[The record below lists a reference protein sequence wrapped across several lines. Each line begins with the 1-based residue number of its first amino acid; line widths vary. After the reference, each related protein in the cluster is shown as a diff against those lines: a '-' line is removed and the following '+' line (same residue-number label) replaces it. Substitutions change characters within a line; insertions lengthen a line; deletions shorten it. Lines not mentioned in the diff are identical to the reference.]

1 MKNRLFNAFLLL
13 ALVGTMFTS
22 CKKEYPQPPIQ
33 NLPIGTVYTIQD
45 ILNMSPGTVF
55 DTASV
60 YGIVTADEVSG
71 NLYKMCFIQDRA
83 TGAAIELKLNSTSGV
98 RIGDSIRVYLKDVLL
113 EKYHNL
119 PQLSGFGP
127 DGHIIILANNRP
139 IEPAITTIAGIKA
152 GQYLCRLVR
161 LEDVQFTQTGTF
173 AESSESGNRYL
184 VDATSPNNDDNFVV
198 RTSNYANFAYDNLPE
213 GPGSMVAI
221 ATIYNSTWQLII
233 RSKNEMEFENW
244 DPTPT
249 PPVVPGEV
257 QSLPY
262 TQLFS
267 TGFGTY
273 MSYSVIDDNHV
284 WSYESSYS
292 VVQMTGHVG
301 GNPGENYA
309 NEDWLISS
317 PVALTGVTDAKM
329 TMKYLGR
336 YFDNINNDVT
346 VWVSNNYTYGENPT
360 TAQWT
365 QLPANLVESSS
376 WSDFKDI
383 ELALTDFIGQTVTV
397 AVKYLSTDTKGGTI
411 EVSAI
416 TVEEGTAGGDTPPGP
431 GPGEGEG
438 SGTADDPYNVAAGI
452 SQQTTQE
459 TAWVRGYIVGAVKSG
474 DAHNSVTSNDDI
486 DWAAPFGRA
495 TNVLIADDASCN
507 DIASCLIVK
516 MPSGSALR
524 TNVNLV
530 DHPDNLG
537 KELLVYG
544 TLKYGFGQP
553 GVDSPGTESDFV
565 LEGGD
570 TPTPPGPGTTEYL
583 NQTLTTQASFN
594 TFSAYSV
601 TGDQEWYQNSSHLE
615 YGAVMSGFA
624 NSTSYA
630 NEDWFISPVIDLSAS
645 TNPILTFDHARG
657 PQDSMNVGV
666 EEGYYTVWVTN
677 DYPDGADPSQER
689 WVELPILNQPT
700 VKWQFV
706 SAGDLVIP
714 EAFKTATCRIA
725 FRYLSVAGAS
735 ATWEIKNVVV
745 KEQ

>member
-1 MKNRLFNAFLLL
+1 MKNRLLTISLLLL
-13 ALVGTMFTS
+13 AAMGVLFAS

-45 ILNMSPGTVF
+45 ILAMTPGTVF
-55 DTASV
+55 DSASV

-71 NLYKMCFIQDRA
+71 NLYKVIFIQDRA
-83 TGAAIELKLNSTSGV
+83 SGAAIELKLNATSGV
-98 RIGDSIRVYLKDVLL
+98 RIGDSIRVYLKDAIFD
-113 EKYHNL
+113 KYHNL

-127 DGHIIILANNRP
+127 DGHIIILANDRP
-139 IEPAITTIAGIKA
+139 IEPALTTIAGIKG
-152 GQYLCRLVR
+152 GQYLCGLVR
-161 LEDVQFTQTGTF
+161 LEDVSFTQTGTF
-173 AESSESGNRYL
+173 AEISESGNRYL

-213 GPGSMVAI
+213 GPGSLVGI
-221 ATIYNSTWQLII
+221 ATVYNSTWQIII
-233 RSKNEMEFENW
+233 RSKGEMQFDNW

-262 TQLFS
+262 TQSFS

-273 MSYSVIDDNHV
+273 MSYSVVDDNHV
-284 WSYESSYS
+284 WTYESTYS

-301 GNPGENYA
+301 GNPGEDFA

-317 PVALTGVTDAKM
+317 PVAVTGVSDAKM
-329 TMKYLGR
+329 TMRYLGR
-336 YFDNINNDVT
+336 YFNNINNDVT
-346 VWVSNNYTYGENPT
+346 VWVSSNYTYGEDPT
-360 TAQWT
+360 AAQWT

-376 WSDFKDI
+376 WSDFKDV
-383 ELALTDFIGQTVTV
+383 ELALTDYIGQTITV

-416 TVEEGTAGGDTPPGP
+416 TVEEGTAGDNPGP
-431 GPGEGEG
+431 GPGPTPGEGEG
-438 SGTADDPYNVAAGI
+438 AGTADDPYNVAAGI

-474 DAHNSVTSNDDI
+474 EEHNSVTSNDDI

-524 TNVNLV
+524 TKVNLV

-537 KELLVYG
+537 KELLVNG

-565 LEGGD
+565 FEGGD
-570 TPTPPGPGTTEYL
+570 TPTPPDPGTGI
-583 NQTLTTQASFN
+583 
-594 TFSAYSV
+594 FSE
-601 TGDQEWYQNSSHLE
+601 T
-615 YGAVMSGFA
+615 FA
-624 NSTSYA
+624 NGQGQFTIQDVEIAGLNYVWTHMSNYKCMKA
-630 NEDWFISPVIDLSAS
+630 NGYYQGAHETESWLVSPQIDLTNVTSA
-645 TNPILTFDHARG
+645 TLKFDHAVAFA
-657 PQDSMNVGV
+657 SA
-666 EEGYYTVWVTN
+666 EGSFFVMAST
-677 DYPDGADPSQER
+677 DY
-689 WVELPILNQPT
+689 
-700 VKWQFV
+700 
-706 SAGDLVIP
+706 AGDVT
-714 EAFKTATCRIA
+714 TATWTELNIGTWPTPNSSWV
-725 FRYLSVAGAS
+725 FEGAS
-735 ATWEIKNVVV
+735 ADMSSLVGHNVTIAFKYTSTMNVCPAWEVKNVVV
-745 KEQ
+745 E

>member
-13 ALVGTMFTS
+13 ALVGTMFAS

-45 ILNMSPGTVF
+45 ILNMSTGTVF

-98 RIGDSIRVYLKDVLL
+98 RIGDSIRVYLKDVLF

-139 IEPAITTIAGIKA
+139 IEPTLTTIAGIKG
-152 GQYLCRLVR
+152 GQYLCSLVR

-244 DPTPT
+244 DPTPIT
-249 PPVVPGEV
+249 PVVPGEV

-284 WSYESSYS
+284 WSYESSYN

-336 YFDNINNDVT
+336 YFDNISNDVT

-383 ELALTDFIGQTVTV
+383 ELALTDYIGQTVTV

-416 TVEEGTAGGDTPPGP
+416 TVEEGTAGDNPGPGP

-459 TAWVRGYIVGAVKSG
+459 TAWVKGYIVGAVKSG

-507 DIASCLIVK
+507 DIAGCLIVK

-524 TNVNLV
+524 TKVNLV

-565 LEGGD
+565 FEGGD
-570 TPTPPGPGTTEYL
+570 TPTPPDPGTGI
-583 NQTLTTQASFN
+583 
-594 TFSAYSV
+594 FSE
-601 TGDQEWYQNSSHLE
+601 T
-615 YGAVMSGFA
+615 FA
-624 NSTSYA
+624 NGQGQFTIQDIEIAGLNYVWAHMSNYKCMKA
-630 NEDWFISPVIDLSAS
+630 NGYYQGAHATESWLVSPQIDLTNVTSA
-645 TNPILTFDHARG
+645 TLKFDHAVAFA
-657 PQDSMNVGV
+657 SA
-666 EEGYYTVWVTN
+666 EGSFFVMAST
-677 DYPDGADPSQER
+677 DY
-689 WVELPILNQPT
+689 
-700 VKWQFV
+700 
-706 SAGDLVIP
+706 AGDVT
-714 EAFKTATCRIA
+714 TATWTELNIGTWPVPNSSWV
-725 FRYLSVAGAS
+725 FEGAS
-735 ATWEIKNVVV
+735 ADMSSYAGQNVTIAFKYTSTMDVCPAWEVKNVVV
-745 KEQ
+745 E

>member
-13 ALVGTMFTS
+13 ALVGTMFAS

-45 ILNMSPGTVF
+45 ILNMSTGTVF

-98 RIGDSIRVYLKDVLL
+98 RIGDSIRVYLKDVLF

-139 IEPAITTIAGIKA
+139 IEPTLTTIAGIK
-152 GQYLCRLVR
+152 GGEYLCKLVR
-161 LEDVQFTQTGTF
+161 LEDVQFTQTGAF

-244 DPTPT
+244 DPTPIT
-249 PPVVPGEV
+249 PVVPGEV

-284 WSYESSYS
+284 WSYESSYN

-301 GNPGENYA
+301 GNPGEDYA

-431 GPGEGEG
+431 GPGTLEGD
-438 SGTADDPYNVAAGI
+438 GTRENPYTANDVILLGI
-452 SQQTTQE
+452 QDSDGQKY
-459 TAWVRGYIVGAVKSG
+459 WVKNYIVGVV
-474 DAHNSVTSNDDI
+474 NSNYEYVFTSDTDV
-486 DWAAPFGRA
+486 A
-495 TNVLIADDASCN
+495 TNLTMSSNVEASNESECIPVQLPYGDVRAGLNLADN
-507 DIASCLIVK
+507 
-516 MPSGSALR
+516 PG
-524 TNVNLV
+524 
-530 DHPDNLG
+530 NLG
-537 KELLVYG
+537 QEVLLYG
-544 TLKYGFGQP
+544 TLEVYFRKAGVKNVTYAEINGNSYGTDP
-553 GVDSPGTESDFV
+553 T
-565 LEGGD
+565 D
-570 TPTPPGPGTTEYL
+570 TPTPPDPGTTEYF
-583 NQTLTTQASFN
+583 NQTLTTQDSYN
-594 TFSAYSV
+594 TFTAYSV

-615 YGAVMSGFA
+615 YGAVMSGYA
-624 NSTSYA
+624 NNTSYA
-630 NEDWFISPVIDLSAS
+630 NEDWFISPTIDLSAS
-645 TNPILTFDHARG
+645 TNPVLNFDHARG
-657 PQDSMNVGV
+657 PANSINVGV
-666 EEGYYTVWVTN
+666 AEGYYTVWVTN
-677 DYPDGADPSQER
+677 DYTTGEDPTQER
-689 WVELPILNQPT
+689 WVEITGINHGT
-700 VKWQFV
+700 SAWGFV
-706 SAGDLVIP
+706 NSGNLVIP
-714 EAFKTATCRIA
+714 AEFKTATCRIA
-725 FRYLSVAGAS
+725 FRYLSVDGAS

-745 KEQ
+745 REQ

>member
-13 ALVGTMFTS
+13 ALVGTMLAS

-249 PPVVPGEV
+249 PPAVPGEV

-273 MSYSVIDDNHV
+273 MTYSVIDDNHV

-570 TPTPPGPGTTEYL
+570 TPTPPDPGTGIFSETFTNGQGQFTIQDVEIAGLNYVWAHMSNYKCMKANGYYQGAHATESWL
-583 NQTLTTQASFN
+583 
-594 TFSAYSV
+594 V
-601 TGDQEWYQNSSHLE
+601 
-615 YGAVMSGFA
+615 
-624 NSTSYA
+624 
-630 NEDWFISPVIDLSAS
+630 SPQIDLTNVSSA
-645 TNPILTFDHARG
+645 TLKFDHAVAFA
-657 PQDSMNVGV
+657 SA
-666 EEGYYTVWVTN
+666 EGSFFVMAST
-677 DYPDGADPSQER
+677 DY
-689 WVELPILNQPT
+689 
-700 VKWQFV
+700 
-706 SAGDLVIP
+706 AGDVT
-714 EAFKTATCRIA
+714 TATWTELNIGTWPTPNSSWV
-725 FRYLSVAGAS
+725 FEGAS
-735 ATWEIKNVVV
+735 ADMSSFVGQNVTIAFKYTSTTSVCPAWEVKNVVV
-745 KEQ
+745 E

>member
-13 ALVGTMFTS
+13 ALVGTMLAS

-98 RIGDSIRVYLKDVLL
+98 RIGDSIRVYLKDVLF

-127 DGHIIILANNRP
+127 DGHIVILANNRP
-139 IEPAITTIAGIKA
+139 IEPTLTTIAGIKA
-152 GQYLCRLVR
+152 GQYLCSLVR

-249 PPVVPGEV
+249 PPAVPGEV

-273 MSYSVIDDNHV
+273 MTYSVIDDNHV

-360 TAQWT
+360 TAQWM

-376 WSDFKDI
+376 WSDFKDV
-383 ELALTDFIGQTVTV
+383 ELALTDYVGQTITV

-570 TPTPPGPGTTEYL
+570 TPTPPDPGTGIFSETFTNGQGQFTIQDVEIAGLNYVWAHMSNYKCMKANGYYQGAHATESWL
-583 NQTLTTQASFN
+583 
-594 TFSAYSV
+594 V
-601 TGDQEWYQNSSHLE
+601 
-615 YGAVMSGFA
+615 
-624 NSTSYA
+624 
-630 NEDWFISPVIDLSAS
+630 SPQIDLTNVSSA
-645 TNPILTFDHARG
+645 TLKFDHAVAFA
-657 PQDSMNVGV
+657 SA
-666 EEGYYTVWVTN
+666 EGSFFVMAST
-677 DYPDGADPSQER
+677 DY
-689 WVELPILNQPT
+689 
-700 VKWQFV
+700 
-706 SAGDLVIP
+706 AGDVT
-714 EAFKTATCRIA
+714 TATWTELNIGTWPTPNSSWV
-725 FRYLSVAGAS
+725 FEGAS
-735 ATWEIKNVVV
+735 ADMSSFVGQNVTIAFKYTSTTSVCPAWEVKNVVV
-745 KEQ
+745 E

>member
-1 MKNRLFNAFLLL
+1 MKNRVFNAFLLL
-13 ALVGTMFTS
+13 ALVGTMFAS

-45 ILNMSPGTVF
+45 ILNMSTGTVF

-71 NLYKMCFIQDRA
+71 NLYKMFFIQDRA

-98 RIGDSIRVYLKDVLL
+98 RIGDSVRVYLKDVLF

-127 DGHIIILANNRP
+127 DGHVIILANNRP
-139 IEPAITTIAGIKA
+139 IEPTLTTIAGVKS
-152 GQYLCRLVR
+152 GQYLCSLVR
-161 LEDVQFTQTGTF
+161 LEDVQFTQTGHF

-213 GPGSMVAI
+213 GPGSLVAI

-262 TQLFS
+262 SQLFS

-273 MSYSVIDDNHV
+273 MSYSVVDDNHV
-284 WSYESSYS
+284 WSYESSYN

-301 GNPGENYA
+301 GNPGEDFA

-317 PVALTGVTDAKM
+317 PVALTDVTDAKM

-336 YFDNINNDVT
+336 YFNNINNDVT
-346 VWVSNNYTYGENPT
+346 VWVSSNYTYGEDPT
-360 TAQWT
+360 AAQWT

-376 WSDFKDI
+376 WSDFKDV
-383 ELALTDFIGQTVTV
+383 ELALTDYIGQTITV

-416 TVEEGTAGGDTPPGP
+416 TVEEGTAGDNPGP
-431 GPGEGEG
+431 GPGPTPGEGEG
-438 SGTADDPYNVAAGI
+438 TGTADDPYNVAAGI
-452 SQQTTQE
+452 TQQTTQE

-474 DAHNSVTSNDDI
+474 EDHNTVTSNDDI

-516 MPSGSALR
+516 MPAGSALR
-524 TNVNLV
+524 TKVNLV

-565 LEGGD
+565 FEGGD
-570 TPTPPGPGTTEYL
+570 TPTPPDPGTGIFSETFTNGQGQFTIQDVEIAGLNYVWTHMSSYKCMKANGYYQGAHATESWL
-583 NQTLTTQASFN
+583 
-594 TFSAYSV
+594 V
-601 TGDQEWYQNSSHLE
+601 
-615 YGAVMSGFA
+615 
-624 NSTSYA
+624 
-630 NEDWFISPVIDLSAS
+630 SPQIDLSNVTSA
-645 TNPILTFDHARG
+645 TLQFDHAVAFA
-657 PQDSMNVGV
+657 SA
-666 EEGYYTVWVTN
+666 EGSFFVMAST
-677 DYPDGADPSQER
+677 DY
-689 WVELPILNQPT
+689 
-700 VKWQFV
+700 
-706 SAGDLVIP
+706 AGDVTTATWTELNIGTWPTPNSSWVFEGAFADMSSLVGHNVTI
-714 EAFKTATCRIA
+714 AFKYTSTMDVCPA
-725 FRYLSVAGAS
+725 
-735 ATWEIKNVVV
+735 WEVKNVVV
-745 KEQ
+745 E

>member
-1 MKNRLFNAFLLL
+1 MKNRVFNAFLLL
-13 ALVGTMFTS
+13 ALVGTMFAS

-45 ILNMSPGTVF
+45 ILNMSTGTVF

-71 NLYKMCFIQDRA
+71 NLYKMFFIQDRA

-98 RIGDSIRVYLKDVLL
+98 RIGDSVRVYLKDVLF

-127 DGHIIILANNRP
+127 DGHVIILANNRP
-139 IEPAITTIAGIKA
+139 IEPTLTTIAGVKS
-152 GQYLCRLVR
+152 GQYLCSLVR
-161 LEDVQFTQTGTF
+161 LEDVQFTQTGSF

-213 GPGSMVAI
+213 GPGSLVAI

-262 TQLFS
+262 TQSFS

-273 MSYSVIDDNHV
+273 MSYSVVDDNHV
-284 WSYESSYS
+284 WTYESSYS

-301 GNPGENYA
+301 GNPGEDFA

-317 PVALTGVTDAKM
+317 PVALTDVTDAKM

-336 YFDNINNDVT
+336 YFNNINNDVT
-346 VWVSNNYTYGENPT
+346 VWVSSNYTYGEDPT
-360 TAQWT
+360 AAQWT

-376 WSDFKDI
+376 WSDFKDV
-383 ELALTDFIGQTVTV
+383 ELALTDYIGQTITV

-416 TVEEGTAGGDTPPGP
+416 TVEEGTAGDNPGP
-431 GPGEGEG
+431 GPGPTPGEGEG
-438 SGTADDPYNVAAGI
+438 TGTADDPYNVAAGI

-459 TAWVRGYIVGAVKSG
+459 TAWVQGYIVGAVKSG
-474 DAHNSVTSNDDI
+474 EEHNSVTSNDDI

-524 TNVNLV
+524 TKVNLV

-565 LEGGD
+565 FEGGD
-570 TPTPPGPGTTEYL
+570 TPTPPPTPGTEIFSESFASGQGEFIIQDVLLPDEL
-583 NQTLTTQASFN
+583 NYVWTHDANYTCMKA
-594 TFSAYSV
+594 SAYS
-601 TGDQEWYQNSSHLE
+601 GQC
-615 YGAVMSGFA
+615 
-624 NSTSYA
+624 YA
-630 NEDWFISPVIDLSAS
+630 TESWLVSPVIALPTANDAS
-645 TNPILTFDHARG
+645 LTIDHAVNKATPTG
-657 PQDSMNVGV
+657 ALFVMISTDYNGDVTTATWTELNLSQWPAGNSW
-666 EEGYYTVWVTN
+666 TFVTN
-677 DYPDGADPSQER
+677 ATADLTP
-689 WVELPILNQPT
+689 
-700 VKWQFV
+700 FV
-706 SAGDLVIP
+706 GRNVTI
-714 EAFKTATCRIA
+714 AFKYTSTSSAA
-725 FRYLSVAGAS
+725 
-735 ATWEIKNVVV
+735 ATWEIRNFVV
-745 KEQ
+745 KE

>member
-1 MKNRLFNAFLLL
+1 MKNRLLTISLLLL
-13 ALVGTMFTS
+13 AAMGVLFAS

-45 ILNMSPGTVF
+45 ILAMTPGTVF
-55 DTASV
+55 DSASV

-71 NLYKMCFIQDRA
+71 NLYKVIFIQDRA
-83 TGAAIELKLNSTSGV
+83 SGAAIELKLNATSGV
-98 RIGDSIRVYLKDVLL
+98 RIGDSIRVYLKDAIFD
-113 EKYHNL
+113 KYHNL

-127 DGHIIILANNRP
+127 DGHIIILANDRP
-139 IEPAITTIAGIKA
+139 IEPALTTIAGIKG
-152 GQYLCRLVR
+152 GQYLCGLVR
-161 LEDVQFTQTGTF
+161 LEDVSFTQTGTF
-173 AESSESGNRYL
+173 AEISESGNRYL

-213 GPGSMVAI
+213 GPGSLVGI
-221 ATIYNSTWQLII
+221 ATVYNSTWQIII
-233 RSKNEMEFENW
+233 RSKGEMQFDNW

-262 TQLFS
+262 TQSFS

-273 MSYSVIDDNHV
+273 MSYSVVDDNHV
-284 WSYESSYS
+284 WTYESTYS

-301 GNPGENYA
+301 GNPGEDFA

-317 PVALTGVTDAKM
+317 PVAVTGVSDAKM
-329 TMKYLGR
+329 TMRYLGR
-336 YFDNINNDVT
+336 YFNNINNDVT
-346 VWVSNNYTYGENPT
+346 VWVSTNYTYGENPT

-365 QLPANLVESSS
+365 QLPANLVESTT
-376 WSDFKDI
+376 WSDFKDV
-383 ELALTDFIGQTVTV
+383 ELALTDYIGQTITV

-416 TVEEGTAGGDTPPGP
+416 TVEEGTAGDNPGP
-431 GPGEGEG
+431 GPGPTPGEGEG
-438 SGTADDPYNVAAGI
+438 AGTADDPYNVAAGI

-474 DAHNSVTSNDDI
+474 EEHNSVTSNDDI

-524 TNVNLV
+524 TKVNLV

-537 KELLVYG
+537 KELLVNG

-565 LEGGD
+565 FEGGD
-570 TPTPPGPGTTEYL
+570 TPTPPDPGTGI
-583 NQTLTTQASFN
+583 
-594 TFSAYSV
+594 FSE
-601 TGDQEWYQNSSHLE
+601 T
-615 YGAVMSGFA
+615 FA
-624 NSTSYA
+624 NGQGQFTIQDVEIAGLNYVWTHMSNYKCMKA
-630 NEDWFISPVIDLSAS
+630 NGYYQGAHETESWLVSPQIDLTNVTSA
-645 TNPILTFDHARG
+645 TLKFDHAVAFA
-657 PQDSMNVGV
+657 SA
-666 EEGYYTVWVTN
+666 EGSFFVMAST
-677 DYPDGADPSQER
+677 DY
-689 WVELPILNQPT
+689 
-700 VKWQFV
+700 
-706 SAGDLVIP
+706 AGDVT
-714 EAFKTATCRIA
+714 TATWTELNIGTWPTPNSSWV
-725 FRYLSVAGAS
+725 FEGAS
-735 ATWEIKNVVV
+735 ADMSSLVGHNVTIAFKYTSTMNVCPAWEVKNVVV
-745 KEQ
+745 E

>member
-1 MKNRLFNAFLLL
+1 MKNRVFNAFLLL
-13 ALVGTMFTS
+13 ALVGTMFAS

-45 ILNMSPGTVF
+45 ILNMSTGTVF

-71 NLYKMCFIQDRA
+71 NLYKMFFIQDRA

-98 RIGDSIRVYLKDVLL
+98 RIGDSVRVYLKDVLF

-127 DGHIIILANNRP
+127 DGHVIILANNRP
-139 IEPAITTIAGIKA
+139 IEPTLTTIAGVKS
-152 GQYLCRLVR
+152 GQYLCSLVR
-161 LEDVQFTQTGTF
+161 LEDVQFTQTGHF

-213 GPGSMVAI
+213 GPGSLVAI

-262 TQLFS
+262 SQLFS

-273 MSYSVIDDNHV
+273 MSYSVVDDNHV
-284 WSYESSYS
+284 WSYESSYN

-301 GNPGENYA
+301 GNPGEDFA

-317 PVALTGVTDAKM
+317 PVALTDVTDAKM

-336 YFDNINNDVT
+336 YFNNINNDVT
-346 VWVSNNYTYGENPT
+346 VWVSSNYTYGEDPT
-360 TAQWT
+360 AAQWT

-376 WSDFKDI
+376 WSDFKDV
-383 ELALTDFIGQTVTV
+383 ELALTDYIGQTITV

-416 TVEEGTAGGDTPPGP
+416 TVEEGTAGDNPGP
-431 GPGEGEG
+431 GPGPTPGEGEG
-438 SGTADDPYNVAAGI
+438 TGTADDPYNVAAGI
-452 SQQTTQE
+452 TQQTTQE

-474 DAHNSVTSNDDI
+474 EDHNTVTSNDDI

-516 MPSGSALR
+516 MPAGSALR
-524 TNVNLV
+524 TKVNLV

-565 LEGGD
+565 FEGGD
-570 TPTPPGPGTTEYL
+570 TPTPPDPGTGIFSETFTNGQGQFTIQDVEIAGLNYVWTHMSSYKCMKANGYYQGAHATESWL
-583 NQTLTTQASFN
+583 
-594 TFSAYSV
+594 V
-601 TGDQEWYQNSSHLE
+601 
-615 YGAVMSGFA
+615 
-624 NSTSYA
+624 
-630 NEDWFISPVIDLSAS
+630 SPQIDLSNVTSA
-645 TNPILTFDHARG
+645 TLKFDHAVAFA
-657 PQDSMNVGV
+657 SA
-666 EEGYYTVWVTN
+666 EGSFFVMAST
-677 DYPDGADPSQER
+677 DY
-689 WVELPILNQPT
+689 
-700 VKWQFV
+700 
-706 SAGDLVIP
+706 AGDVTTATWTELNIGTWPTPNSSWVFEGAFADMSSLVGHNVTI
-714 EAFKTATCRIA
+714 AFKYTSTMDVCPA
-725 FRYLSVAGAS
+725 
-735 ATWEIKNVVV
+735 WEVKNVVV
-745 KEQ
+745 E

>member
-1 MKNRLFNAFLLL
+1 MKNRVFNAFLLL
-13 ALVGTMFTS
+13 ALVGTMFAS

-45 ILNMSPGTVF
+45 ILNMSTGTVF

-71 NLYKMCFIQDRA
+71 NLYKMFFIQDRA

-98 RIGDSIRVYLKDVLL
+98 RIGDSIRVYLKDVLF

-127 DGHIIILANNRP
+127 DGHVIILANNRP
-139 IEPAITTIAGIKA
+139 IEPTLTTIAGIKS
-152 GQYLCRLVR
+152 GQYLCSLVR
-161 LEDVQFTQTGTF
+161 LEDVQFTQTGPF

-213 GPGSMVAI
+213 GPGSLVAI

-262 TQLFS
+262 TQSFS

-273 MSYSVIDDNHV
+273 MSYSVVDDNHV
-284 WSYESSYS
+284 WTYESTYS

-301 GNPGENYA
+301 GNPGEDFA

-317 PVALTGVTDAKM
+317 PVAVTGVSDAKM
-329 TMKYLGR
+329 TMRYLGR
-336 YFDNINNDVT
+336 YFNNINNDVT
-346 VWVSNNYTYGENPT
+346 VWVSSNYTYGEDPT
-360 TAQWT
+360 AAQWT

-376 WSDFKDI
+376 WSDFKDV
-383 ELALTDFIGQTVTV
+383 ELALTDYIGQTITV

-416 TVEEGTAGGDTPPGP
+416 TVEEGTAGDNPGP
-431 GPGEGEG
+431 GPGPTPGEGEG
-438 SGTADDPYNVAAGI
+438 AGTADDPYNVAAGI

-474 DAHNSVTSNDDI
+474 EEHNSVTSNDDI

-524 TNVNLV
+524 TKVNLV

-537 KELLVYG
+537 KELLVNG

-565 LEGGD
+565 FEGGD
-570 TPTPPGPGTTEYL
+570 TPTPPDPGTGI
-583 NQTLTTQASFN
+583 
-594 TFSAYSV
+594 FSE
-601 TGDQEWYQNSSHLE
+601 T
-615 YGAVMSGFA
+615 FA
-624 NSTSYA
+624 NGQGQFTIQDVEIAGLNYVWTHMSNYKCMKA
-630 NEDWFISPVIDLSAS
+630 NGYYQGAHETESWLVSPQIDLTNVTSA
-645 TNPILTFDHARG
+645 TLKFDHAVAFA
-657 PQDSMNVGV
+657 SA
-666 EEGYYTVWVTN
+666 EGSFFVMAST
-677 DYPDGADPSQER
+677 DY
-689 WVELPILNQPT
+689 
-700 VKWQFV
+700 
-706 SAGDLVIP
+706 AGDVT
-714 EAFKTATCRIA
+714 TATWTELNIGTWPTPNSSWV
-725 FRYLSVAGAS
+725 FEGAS
-735 ATWEIKNVVV
+735 ADMSSLVGHNVTIAFKYTSTMNVCPAWEVKNVVV
-745 KEQ
+745 E

>member
-1 MKNRLFNAFLLL
+1 MKNRVFNAFLLL
-13 ALVGTMFTS
+13 ALVGTMFAS

-45 ILNMSPGTVF
+45 ILNMSTGTVF

-71 NLYKMCFIQDRA
+71 NLYKMFFIQDRA

-98 RIGDSIRVYLKDVLL
+98 RIGDSVRVYLKDVLF

-127 DGHIIILANNRP
+127 DGHVIILANNRP
-139 IEPAITTIAGIKA
+139 IEPTLTTIAGVKS
-152 GQYLCRLVR
+152 GQYLCSLVR
-161 LEDVQFTQTGTF
+161 LEDVQFTQTGHF

-213 GPGSMVAI
+213 GPGSLVAI

-262 TQLFS
+262 SQLFS

-273 MSYSVIDDNHV
+273 MSYSVVDDNHV
-284 WSYESSYS
+284 WSYESSYN

-301 GNPGENYA
+301 GNPGEDFA

-317 PVALTGVTDAKM
+317 PVALTDVTDAKM

-336 YFDNINNDVT
+336 YFNNINNDVT
-346 VWVSNNYTYGENPT
+346 VWVSSNYTYGEDPT
-360 TAQWT
+360 AAQWT

-376 WSDFKDI
+376 WSDFKDV
-383 ELALTDFIGQTVTV
+383 ELALTDYIGQTITV

-416 TVEEGTAGGDTPPGP
+416 TVEEGTAGDNPGP
-431 GPGEGEG
+431 GPGPTPGEGEG
-438 SGTADDPYNVAAGI
+438 TGTADDPYNVAAGI
-452 SQQTTQE
+452 TQQTTQE

-474 DAHNSVTSNDDI
+474 EDHNTVTSNDDI

-516 MPSGSALR
+516 MPAGSALR
-524 TNVNLV
+524 TKVNLV

-565 LEGGD
+565 FEGGD
-570 TPTPPGPGTTEYL
+570 TPTPPDPGTGIFSETFTNGQGQFTIQDVEIAGLNYVWTHMSSYKCMKANGYYQGAHATESWL
-583 NQTLTTQASFN
+583 
-594 TFSAYSV
+594 V
-601 TGDQEWYQNSSHLE
+601 
-615 YGAVMSGFA
+615 
-624 NSTSYA
+624 
-630 NEDWFISPVIDLSAS
+630 SPQIDLSNVTSAA
-645 TNPILTFDHARG
+645 LRFDHAVAFA
-657 PQDSMNVGV
+657 SA
-666 EEGYYTVWVTN
+666 EGSFFVMAST
-677 DYPDGADPSQER
+677 DY
-689 WVELPILNQPT
+689 
-700 VKWQFV
+700 
-706 SAGDLVIP
+706 AGDVTTATWTELNIGTWPTPNSSWVFEGAFADMSSLVGHNVTI
-714 EAFKTATCRIA
+714 AFKYTSTMDVCPA
-725 FRYLSVAGAS
+725 
-735 ATWEIKNVVV
+735 WEVKNVVV
-745 KEQ
+745 E

>member
-1 MKNRLFNAFLLL
+1 MKNRVFNAFLLL
-13 ALVGTMFTS
+13 ALVGTMFAS

-45 ILNMSPGTVF
+45 ILNMSTGTVF

-71 NLYKMCFIQDRA
+71 NLYKMFFIQDRA

-98 RIGDSIRVYLKDVLL
+98 RIGDSIRVYLKDVLF

-127 DGHIIILANNRP
+127 DGHVIILANNRP
-139 IEPAITTIAGIKA
+139 IEPTLTTIAGIKS
-152 GQYLCRLVR
+152 GQYLCSLVR
-161 LEDVQFTQTGTF
+161 LEDVQFTQTGPF

-213 GPGSMVAI
+213 GPGSLVAI

-257 QSLPY
+257 QILPY
-262 TQLFS
+262 TQSSS

-273 MSYSVIDDNHV
+273 MSYSVVDDNHV
-284 WSYESSYS
+284 WTYESSYS

-301 GNPGENYA
+301 GNPGEDFA

-317 PVALTGVTDAKM
+317 PVAVTGVSDAKM
-329 TMKYLGR
+329 TMRYLGR
-336 YFDNINNDVT
+336 YFNNINNDVT
-346 VWVSNNYTYGENPT
+346 VWVSSNYTYGEDPT
-360 TAQWT
+360 AAQWT

-376 WSDFKDI
+376 WSDFKDV
-383 ELALTDFIGQTVTV
+383 ELALTDYIGQTITV

-416 TVEEGTAGGDTPPGP
+416 TVEEGTAGDNPGP
-431 GPGEGEG
+431 GPGPTPGEGEG
-438 SGTADDPYNVAAGI
+438 AGTADDPYNVAAGI

-474 DAHNSVTSNDDI
+474 EEHNSVTSNDDI

-524 TNVNLV
+524 TKVNLV

-537 KELLVYG
+537 KELLVNG

-565 LEGGD
+565 FEGGD
-570 TPTPPGPGTTEYL
+570 TPTPPDPGTGI
-583 NQTLTTQASFN
+583 
-594 TFSAYSV
+594 FSE
-601 TGDQEWYQNSSHLE
+601 T
-615 YGAVMSGFA
+615 FA
-624 NSTSYA
+624 NGQGQFTIQDVEIAGLNYVWTHMSNYKCMKA
-630 NEDWFISPVIDLSAS
+630 NGYYQGAHETESWLVSPQIDLTNVTSA
-645 TNPILTFDHARG
+645 TLKFDHAVAFA
-657 PQDSMNVGV
+657 SA
-666 EEGYYTVWVTN
+666 EGSFFVMAST
-677 DYPDGADPSQER
+677 DY
-689 WVELPILNQPT
+689 
-700 VKWQFV
+700 
-706 SAGDLVIP
+706 AGDVT
-714 EAFKTATCRIA
+714 TATWTELNIGTWPTPNSSWV
-725 FRYLSVAGAS
+725 FEGAS
-735 ATWEIKNVVV
+735 ADMSSLVGHNVTIAFKYTSTMNVCPAWEVKNVVV
-745 KEQ
+745 E